1 MKGHRGGLL
10 ALLAAVLV
18 AAVGCSPNVDEARW
32 SEEVLLHDG
41 TMIVIERQA
50 KRKPSGFPDTRRGA
64 LLHESLRYA
73 PLGVEWKIDDRTR
86 SAFSFEIFDDVPH
99 LVLWIGYREWCRGK
113 DPKQFTAEFYRWEG
127 GRWVEMRQDQ
137 FPTRRA
143 LTNLLSGFW
152 GGSRD
157 TDAKGLVTWSTKA
170 SRDGFLPDKPDTVHE
185 WFTRGSRNCA
195 QYQMN
200 LPK

>member
-73 PLGVEWKIDDRTR
+73 PLGVEWKVDDHTR
-86 SAFSFEIFDDVPH
+86 SAFSFEIFDGVPH
-99 LVLWIGYREWCRGK
+99 LVIYMRVTEWCRGK

-127 GRWVEMRQDQ
+127 GRWVEMQQDQ

-143 LTNLLSGFW
+143 LKNLYRAYW
-152 GGSRD
+152 GETRKA
-157 TDAKGLVTWSTKA
+157 DAKGLVSWGEKA
-170 SRDGFLPDKPDTVHE
+170 REDGFFGAKPDTVHD

>member
-41 TMIVIERQA
+41 TLIVIERQA

-73 PLGVEWKIDDRTR
+73 PLGVEWKIDDHTR
-86 SAFSFEIFDDVPH
+86 SAFSFELFDGVPH
-99 LVLWIGYREWCRGK
+99 LVIYMRVREWCREK

-127 GRWVEMRQDQ
+127 GRWVEMQQDQ

-143 LTNLLSGFW
+143 LKNLYRAYW
-152 GGSRD
+152 GQTREA
-157 TDAKGLVTWSTKA
+157 DAKGLVSWGEKA
-170 SRDGFLPDKPDTVHE
+170 REDGFFSEKPDTVHD